1 MSGDPVRLAR
11 ALCQKETFSA
21 GRVSHS
27 SPDAYRQSEERS
39 FPATSDH
46 QSRQARNP
54 SRDSAK

>member
-1 MSGDPVRLAR
+1 MSGDPLRLAG

-21 GRVSHS
+21 GRGTHP

-46 QSRQARNP
+46 ESRQARNP
-54 SRDSAK
+54 SWDSPK